1 MTIVAA
7 PTSSADPVDSRAMLL
22 DGTVATLRVTGP
34 ADCSP
39 LRRFF
44 HELSPESRRLRFFK
58 LADPDGALID
68 AFCDSSNPKRQA
80 TVVALRL
87 LDGSFVPL
95 PWVFAHCADGR
106 PGRLLIA
113 ERSARHG
120 DPAAR
125 DRSPRRPLVLCE
137 RRQQGRR
144 VEQRPARVLGSRPR
158 DR

>member
-1 MTIVAA
+1 MNIVAA

-87 LDGSFVPL
+87 LDGELRPIAVGFRPL
-95 PWVFAHCADGR
+95 CRR
-106 PGRLLIA
+106 PAGSPSHRRA
-113 ERSARHG
+113 ERSAWRSCSSRSI
-120 DPAAR
+120 AA
-125 DRSPRRPLVLCE
+125 SASRPL
-137 RRQQGRR
+137 
-144 VEQRPARVLGSRPR
+144 
-158 DR
+158 